1 MRCAADRRAPL
12 HLHAREAA
20 AGRAWPCGEYAA
32 ARRSTEITLNVITD
46 WMLLAECDYF
56 IGTLSSTYTRMP
68 FLLMYERRPVGI
80 RRVSPPALPYSPV
93 RRRTTA
99 IAIAAACPF
108 L

>member
-1 MRCAADRRAPL
+1 MLGPRGA
-12 HLHAREAA
+12 
-20 AGRAWPCGEYAA
+20 YAA

-80 RRVSPPALPYSPV
+80 RRVSPLRARSPGYTWRDAALPPSL
-93 RRRTTA
+93 
-99 IAIAAACPF
+99 AAAYAF

>member
-1 MRCAADRRAPL
+1 VRCAADRRAPL

-80 RRVSPPALPYSPV
+80 RRVSPL
-93 RRRTTA
+93 R
-99 IAIAAACPF
+99 IAR
-108 L
+108 